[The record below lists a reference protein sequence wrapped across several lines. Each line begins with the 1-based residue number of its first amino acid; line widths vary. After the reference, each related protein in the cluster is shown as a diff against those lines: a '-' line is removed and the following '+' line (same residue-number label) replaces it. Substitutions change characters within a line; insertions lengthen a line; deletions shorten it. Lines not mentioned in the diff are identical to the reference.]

1 MPHDASITEFLAKY
15 TPEIAAQLQAVREH
29 LTRHFPRGFELV
41 YDNYNALVFAFSS
54 SERASDAI
62 LSVAG
67 YPKWVTLF
75 FAQGTTLADPANV
88 LEGSGTQ
95 FRSIRLQPLDRL
107 TEPAVQQ
114 LIKAAMEAAGAQLE
128 SAPPLATLVKSVSAK
143 QRARKPAPRK
153 RDAGAKPARS
163 RGSGA

>member
-1 MPHDASITEFLAKY
+1 MPHHTAIAEFLAKY
-15 TPEIAAQLQAVREH
+15 TPEIAAQLQAAREH
-29 LTRHFPRGFELV
+29 LAKHFPHGFELV

-75 FAQGTTLADPANV
+75 FAQATTLPDPAHI

-95 FRSIRLQPLDRL
+95 FRSVRLQPPSRL
-107 TEPAVQQ
+107 TEPAVQE
-114 LIKAAMEAAGAQLE
+114 LIKAAKVAAGRELE
-128 SAPPLATLVKSVSAK
+128 AAPPLATRVKSVSAK
-143 QRARKPAPRK
+143 QRARKPAAK
-153 RDAGAKPARS
+153 KQVAGAKPSRS
-163 RGSGA
+163 RLPEA